1 MKMAKL
7 RSDESATERNI
18 KFLQRGAL
26 IGLIGFVVVC
36 FIASLIF
43 GSNLTPVNPNDD
55 TVYKFVIKEGDTKS
69 AVVHNLK
76 EQGLIK
82 NEFFGKLYL
91 KVNTSYT
98 FYAGTY
104 NIKKNMSVI
113 EIYNS
118 LGNTSKAL
126 SDDKTVQFL
135 EGKRFTDYAKVIADN
150 FEGITYDDVINKGK
164 DKEYLK
170 KLINK
175 YWFINEDILND
186 KLYYPLEGYLFADTY
201 AFNKNSKIEDIF
213 EKMLDEMDGV
223 LKPYKQEIE
232 DSSLGTHGLL
242 TLASVVELEA
252 VSEEDRI
259 MVASVFYNRLAA
271 GWSLGSDVT
280 TYYDVKKDIV
290 PGTLTYYDLN
300 GCNGY
305 NTRNANCVK
314 GLPIGPIATPS
325 KSSIKAVTS
334 PKETK
339 YMYFVADKNNK
350 LYFAETQSGH
360 DQNIRD
366 LINKG
371 LWLE

>member
-1 MKMAKL
+1 MGKQI
-7 RSDESATERNI
+7 SNESVTDRNI
-18 KFLQRGAL
+18 RYLQRGAFICL
-26 IGLIGFVVVC
+26 IAFLAIIFV
-36 FIASLIF
+36 IALVF
-43 GSNLTPVNPNDD
+43 GSNLTPVDAKDD
-55 TVYKFVIKEGDTKS
+55 TVYKFVINEGDAKS
-69 AVVHNLK
+69 TVVHNLK

-82 NEFFGKLYL
+82 NEFFGKIYL
-91 KVNTSYT
+91 KINTSYT

-104 NIKKNMSVI
+104 NLKKNMSVL

-118 LGNTSKAL
+118 LGNTKKAL
-126 SDDKTVQFL
+126 SDDKTVTFL
-135 EGKRFTDYAKVIADN
+135 EGKRFTEYAKVISEN
-150 FEGITYDDVINKGK
+150 FEGITYDDVINKSK

-170 KLINK
+170 TLINK
-175 YWFINEDILND
+175 YWFISEDILND

-213 EKMLDEMDGV
+213 AKMLDEMDEV
-223 LKPYKQEIE
+223 LKPYKQDIA
-232 DSSLGTHGLL
+232 DSSLGSHGLL

-252 VSEEDRI
+252 VSDEDRL
-259 MVASVFYNRLAA
+259 MVASVFYNRLAS

-290 PGTLTYYDLN
+290 PGTLTYNDLN

-305 NTRNANCVK
+305 NTRNSNCVR
-314 GLPIGPIATPS
+314 GLPVGPIATPS
-325 KSSIKAVTS
+325 KSSIKAVIN
-334 PKETK
+334 PKESK

-360 DQNIRD
+360 DQNIRN
-366 LINKG
+366 LNNQG

>member
-1 MKMAKL
+1 M
-7 RSDESATERNI
+7 
-18 KFLQRGAL
+18 F
-26 IGLIGFVVVC
+26 
-36 FIASLIF
+36 
-43 GSNLTPVNPNDD
+43 NLENL
-55 TVYKFVIKEGDTKS
+55 
-69 AVVHNLK
+69 VHNLK

-91 KVNTSYT
+91 KINTSYT

-104 NIKKNMSVI
+104 NLKKNMSVL

-118 LGNTSKAL
+118 LGNTKKAL
-126 SDDKTVQFL
+126 SDDKTVTFL
-135 EGKRFTDYAKVIADN
+135 EGKRFTEYAKVISEN
-150 FEGITYDDVINKGK
+150 FEGITYDDVINKSK

-170 KLINK
+170 TLINK
-175 YWFINEDILND
+175 YWFISEDILND

-213 EKMLDEMDGV
+213 AKMLDEMDGV
-223 LKPYKQEIE
+223 LKPYKQDIA
-232 DSSLGTHGLL
+232 DSSLGSHGLL

-252 VSEEDRI
+252 VSDEDRL
-259 MVASVFYNRLAA
+259 MVASVFYNRLAS

-290 PGTLTYYDLN
+290 PGTLTYNDLN

-305 NTRNANCVK
+305 NTRNSNCVR
-314 GLPIGPIATPS
+314 GLPVGPIATPS
-325 KSSIKAVTS
+325 KSSIKAVMN
-334 PKETK
+334 PKESK

-360 DQNIRD
+360 DQNIRN
-366 LINKG
+366 LNNQG

>member
-1 MKMAKL
+1 MGIL
-7 RSDESATERNI
+7 ISNESTTDRNI
-18 KFLQRGAL
+18 RFLQKGAL
-26 IGLIGFVVVC
+26 VLLILFIIIGFVISCV
-36 FIASLIF
+36 FAA
-43 GSNLTPVNPNDD
+43 NLSPVDGKDNN
-55 TVYKFVIKEGDTKS
+55 VYQFTIKEGEPKVT
-69 AVVHNLK
+69 VIHNLK
-76 EQGLIK
+76 EQDLIK
-82 NEFFGKLYL
+82 NEFFSKLYL
-91 KVNTSYT
+91 KVNDGFT

-104 NIKKNMSVI
+104 NLKKSMSTL
-113 EIYNS
+113 EIFNS
-118 LGNTSKAL
+118 IGNTKDAL
-126 SDDKTVQFL
+126 SDDKTITFL
-135 EGKRFTDYAKVIADN
+135 EGKRFTDYAKVISDT
-150 FEGITYDDVINKGK
+150 FDDISYEDIINKGK

-170 KLINK
+170 TLINK

-201 AFNKNSKIEDIF
+201 AFNKNSKLEDIF
-213 EKMLDEMDGV
+213 GKMLDEMDTT
-223 LKPYKQEIE
+223 LSAYKEDIE
-232 DSSLGTHGLL
+232 NSSLGSHGLL

-252 VSEEDRI
+252 VSAEDRTQ
-259 MVASVFYNRLAA
+259 VASVFYNRLSA

-290 PGTLTYYDLN
+290 PGTLTYNDLN

-314 GLPIGPIATPS
+314 GLPVGPIATPS
-325 KSSIKAVTS
+325 KSSIEAVIKPAKTNN
-334 PKETK
+334 
-339 YMYFVADKNNK
+339 MYFVADKNNK